1 MDRHLHTACHQE
13 YIEVDLMRTNF
24 QMTDE
29 NITMVSGDTM
39 SYNVIIR
46 DQNGDAV
53 LVDGATFR
61 AKRNL
66 EDVTPDI
73 SLSLNDGIT
82 QEDEVLTVR
91 LAPADTSSLVGFFYY
106 DMNITIDSDVFTL
119 QRGMLQIEA
128 NV

>member
-1 MDRHLHTACHQE
+1 
-13 YIEVDLMRTNF
+13 MRTNF
-24 QMTDE
+24 QFENE

-39 SYNVIIR
+39 SFNVIVK

-53 LVDGATFR
+53 AVDGATFR

-66 EDVTPDI
+66 EDANPDI
-73 SLSLNDGIT
+73 SLSLGNGIT
-82 QEDEVLTVR
+82 QSDEILTVR

>member
-1 MDRHLHTACHQE
+1 
-13 YIEVDLMRTNF
+13 MRTNF
-24 QMTDE
+24 QFENE

-39 SYNVIIR
+39 SFNVIVK

-53 LVDGATFR
+53 AVDGATFR

-66 EDVTPDI
+66 EDANPDI
-73 SLSLNDGIT
+73 SLSLGNGIT
-82 QEDEVLTVR
+82 QSDEILTVR
-91 LAPADTSSLVGFFYY
+91 LAPADTASLVGFFYY

>member
-1 MDRHLHTACHQE
+1 
-13 YIEVDLMRTNF
+13 MRTNF

-46 DQNGDAV
+46 DQNGDPV
-53 LVDGATFR
+53 MVDGATFR

-66 EDVTPDI
+66 EDVTPDL

>member
-1 MDRHLHTACHQE
+1 
-13 YIEVDLMRTNF
+13 MRTNF

-66 EDVTPDI
+66 EDANPDI
-73 SLSLNDGIT
+73 SLSLGNGIT
-82 QEDEVLTVR
+82 QSDEVLTVR
-91 LAPADTSSLVGFFYY
+91 LAPADTASLVGFFYY